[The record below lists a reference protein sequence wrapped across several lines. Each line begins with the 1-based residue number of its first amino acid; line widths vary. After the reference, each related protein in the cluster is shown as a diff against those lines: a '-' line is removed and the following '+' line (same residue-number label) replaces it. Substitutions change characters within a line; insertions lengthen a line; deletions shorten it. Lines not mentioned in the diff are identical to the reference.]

1 MSNKNSI
8 KEAEIT
14 FERKTKESELE
25 FDRKNREYELDYQRK
40 VIEVDR
46 LHDARTLQK
55 YQIDALERIYNKLGI
70 REVKINQFVG
80 GSEQSN
86 LASILPSLGFAMG
99 QLNTVESK

>member
-1 MSNKNSI
+1 
-8 KEAEIT
+8 
-14 FERKTKESELE
+14 
-25 FDRKNREYELDYQRK
+25 LDFKRK

-99 QLNTVESK
+99 QLNTAESKWDLSKKWYEYFYLSLIFNSSTI